1 MPRAFLSVIVIPLIV
16 MAVVLTGAAQGPSEA
31 PADLKGKLYKSV
43 FFSGPGALA
52 AADLSSVPASVRP
65 RLERYLQRRAAFA
78 TRLKNGASSFEAL
91 RSEAKKRVV
100 ERAIVA
106 LVEAP
111 QIEDSAAAYAGTAR
125 ILDEWE
131 RQPES
136 PLSEASAA
144 EEFLKK
150 DPSTPLA
157 PYLYVFIAE
166 RQRAA
171 FELMT
176 AASQKVEM
184 TAAAKKYRTFMQR
197 ARAAEDPIF
206 RLLADDIDRQPF
218 LYANNGFHPRD
229 FDPDS

>member
-1 MPRAFLSVIVIPLIV
+1 MPRAITS
-16 MAVVLTGAAQGPSEA
+16 AVLLLVLALTAAAQA
-31 PADLKGKLYKSV
+31 PLSGAGADLKGKLYKSV

-52 AADLSSVPASVRP
+52 APDLTGVPTAVRP

-78 TRLKNGASSFEAL
+78 SKLRNGASSFEAL

-111 QIEDSAAAYAGTAR
+111 QIEDAAAAYALDAR
-125 ILDEWE
+125 ILYEWE
-131 RQPES
+131 GRPES

-144 EEFLKK
+144 EDFVKK
-150 DPSTPLA
+150 NPSMPLA

-176 AASQKVEM
+176 VATMVLIWGGSALSGWPAWLAS
-184 TAAAKKYRTFMQR
+184 
-197 ARAAEDPIF
+197 AEN
-206 RLLADDIDRQPF
+206 LQC
-218 LYANNGFHPRD
+218 H
-229 FDPDS
+229 

>member
-1 MPRAFLSVIVIPLIV
+1 MPRAITSAVLL
-16 MAVVLTGAAQGPSEA
+16 VVLAVTAAAQA
-31 PADLKGKLYKSV
+31 PASGAGADLKGKLYKSV

-52 AADLSSVPASVRP
+52 APDLTGVPAAVRP

-78 TRLKNGASSFEAL
+78 SKLRNGASSFEAL

-111 QIEDSAAAYAGTAR
+111 QIEDAAAAYALDAR
-125 ILDEWE
+125 ILYEWE
-131 RQPES
+131 GRPES

-144 EEFLKK
+144 EDFVKK
-150 DPSTPLA
+150 TPSTPLA

-176 AASQKVEM
+176 VATQKVEM
-184 TAAAKKYRTFMQR
+184 TAAAKKYRTFIQR
-197 ARAAEDPIF
+197 ARAADDLIF
-206 RLLADDIDRQPF
+206 TLLADDMDRQSF
-218 LYANNGFHPRD
+218 LYAKSAFHPRD

>member
-1 MPRAFLSVIVIPLIV
+1 MRRAIPA
-16 MAVVLTGAAQGPSEA
+16 AVFVPAFAVAIAAQALSGA
-31 PADLKGKLYKSV
+31 GIDLKGKLYKSV
-43 FFSGPGALA
+43 FFSAPGSLA
-52 AADLSSVPASVRP
+52 PADLAEVPADVRP
-65 RLERYLQRRAAFA
+65 RLERYLTRRAAFA
-78 TRLKNGASSFEAL
+78 SKLQNGAPNFEAL
-91 RSEAKKRVV
+91 RAEAKKRVV

-106 LVEAP
+106 LIEAP
-111 QIEDSAAAYAGTAR
+111 GVATAAAAYAGGAT

-131 RQPES
+131 QRPDGPQA
-136 PLSEASAA
+136 EATAA

-150 DPSTPLA
+150 DPATPLA

-176 AASQKVEM
+176 VDSQKADM

-197 ARAAEDPIF
+197 ARAVEDPIF
-206 RLLADDIDRQPF
+206 RLLADDMDRLPF